1 MAAREN
7 QKSFEECKRVLE
19 RVKRSELEAVT
30 AGLVLAEVAWTL
42 GSHYKWE
49 KNRVALV
56 LKSIVNLGGLRFVNG
71 YGAAGAV
78 ERFSEKTVKFVDAM
92 IGSIREVAD
101 GEWIVVSYDRDFDKL
116 GVKRVEPGAI

>member
-1 MAAREN
+1 M
-7 QKSFEECKRVLE
+7 
-19 RVKRSELEAVT
+19 
-30 AGLVLAEVAWTL
+30 
-42 GSHYKWE
+42 
-49 KNRVALV
+49 ALV